1 MVKDKYLQKKYFFF
15 DRLKE
20 TIQHEKQKV
29 TKGEE
34 ENSNLRLQI
43 AKLKEGQKDLE
54 NENEK

>member
-1 MVKDKYLQKKYFFF
+1 MTNICKKIYIF

>member
-1 MVKDKYLQKKYFFF
+1 MVKNKYLQKNIF

-20 TIQHEKQKV
+20 TLQHEKQKAI
-29 TKGEE
+29 KGEE
-34 ENSNLRLQI
+34 ENLNFQLQI

>member
-1 MVKDKYLQKKYFFF
+1 MVNDKYLQKIYIF

-20 TIQHEKQKV
+20 TIQHETQKV